1 MPQLQAFPLFFSE
14 QANIFVSSCC
24 QFFFSHTEKLQ
35 WFMMTFC
42 ASCFPKFSRGRQPF
56 SNATLR
62 QIQRQACSWAP
73 PHQRSTSSRRC
84 TNVFAPVSLGC
95 KRRASRVPA
104 AHAPPQ
110 CDGGRQRACA
120 CAPARRHTTRPFGA
134 GSLRAEGESS
144 VPDQV
149 RRPSKV
155 GRWPRMEDRV
165 GPTRWDFRHRQAVR
179 ARRSRLHGPDACA
192 KGRNGGLKSGR
203 VILKCGSRRPD
214 EIQARQA
221 AAAGWVGFQSG
232 SRRLGHIQIRQP
244 PAAARWH
251 MASRVT
257 AFTHAR
263 ERMRTSAKRLCWRV
277 RR

>member
-95 KRRASRVPA
+95 KRRASRA

-134 GSLRAEGESS
+134 
-144 VPDQV
+144 
-149 RRPSKV
+149 RRGKAPYRIRC
-155 GRWPRMEDRV
+155 G
-165 GPTRWDFRHRQAVR
+165 GR
-179 ARRSRLHGPDACA
+179 ARLEDGRGWRIESDRLDGILDI
-192 KGRNGGLKSGR
+192 GRPCVLGEAVSTDRTPVPRAGMGGS
-203 VILKCGSRRPD
+203 SP
-214 EIQARQA
+214 
-221 AAAGWVGFQSG
+221 AG
-232 SRRLGHIQIRQP
+232 
-244 PAAARWH
+244 
-251 MASRVT
+251 
-257 AFTHAR
+257 
-263 ERMRTSAKRLCWRV
+263 
-277 RR
+277 